1 MHHEIL
7 DTLFFFKK
15 KKREEKRLDTY
26 SKVSAHLSSF
36 SVFLV
41 EIRKERRKETN
52 AQTYVKPF
60 NFIFFIPI
68 LLFAAEQ
75 RYPFLVV
82 IDTMERSFPF

>member
-1 MHHEIL
+1 MKDLIP
-7 DTLFFFKK
+7 FF
-15 KKREEKRLDTY
+15 EEEEEEERRLDTY

-68 LLFAAEQ
+68 LLFVAEQ

-82 IDTMERSFPF
+82 IDTI